1 MQLWW
6 FDSVPGEEGQY
17 WGGREPGLTDF
28 FPRQMYLF
36 FCIEFDI
43 MGVDLVTV
51 LKLSSLWIDG
61 ELDPVKGKS
70 F

>member
-1 MQLWW
+1 
-6 FDSVPGEEGQY
+6 
-17 WGGREPGLTDF
+17 
-28 FPRQMYLF
+28 MYLF

-51 LKLSSLWIDG
+51 LKLSSLWKDG